1 MGMMPEECNG
11 LELLDK
17 DIEFCKLNCR
27 WAKKKAG
34 RPPIDKKE
42 PKPKTRRSTIKNPQ
56 TICLVMEKDHLDF
69 IKGQALQ
76 KSVQEGKLIEA
87 NQLIREA
94 LQKAFPTP
102 KQFDMFGA
110 RR

>member
-1 MGMMPEECNG
+1 MGEIPKTATA
-11 LELLDK
+11 ELIDK
-17 DIEFCKLNCR
+17 DVEFCKLNCR
-27 WAKKKAG
+27 WIKKAQGRPAIDRTKPKKKSSYG
-34 RPPIDKKE
+34 K
-42 PKPKTRRSTIKNPQ
+42 IKNPQ
-56 TICLVMEKDHLDF
+56 WVCLVMEKDHLDF

-76 KSVQEGKLIEA
+76 RSVAEGKLIEA
-87 NQLIREA
+87 NELIREA